1 MYDEFAYFRVA
12 VSVGE
17 VGNVDALRQV
27 DADSGLAVGHRLGMQ
42 HTSVG
47 GIDGEQ
53 GRTVAVVHNHDF
65 AASARWVG
73 INTQMAVIRDV
84 ISFSFSKAFILTF
97 SIDTN
102 LIIPVFQR
110 TSYVIILIIKGAFI
124 KIKVVLNSIRGIL
137 PLVIIFFITRITF
150 IIDIRINQNQNIFI
164 ILLMVFRLDSLDV
177 FDASCHCDIC
187 VKGIGATSYVVR
199 NSNRN
204 LMLSY
209 GFPNHFEAI
218 SRDSSYSLCI

>member
-12 VSVGE
+12 VFVGE
-17 VGNVDALRQV
+17 VGHVDALRQA
-27 DADSGLAVGHRLGMQ
+27 DADGGLAVGHRLGVQ

-73 INTQMAVIRDV
+73 VNTQLSVIKDR

-97 SIDTN
+97 SIDTD

-110 TSYVIILIIKGAFI
+110 TSYVIILIF
-124 KIKVVLNSIRGIL
+124 RGL
-137 PLVIIFFITRITF
+137 
-150 IIDIRINQNQNIFI
+150 
-164 ILLMVFRLDSLDV
+164 
-177 FDASCHCDIC
+177 AGC
-187 VKGIGATSYVVR
+187 V
-199 NSNRN
+199 
-204 LMLSY
+204 
-209 GFPNHFEAI
+209 
-218 SRDSSYSLCI
+218 